1 MHIILGGTG
10 HVGSAAA
17 KALLD
22 KGEAVTVVG
31 RDPAKGDEWQAR
43 GAKFVVIDVRDAEAL
58 RAVLRTGKR
67 AFLLNPPAD
76 ISGDTDRD
84 ERATA
89 VAIVAAL
96 EGSGLEKV
104 VAASTYGA
112 QPGERIGDLSVLYEF
127 ERRLAA
133 QPIPVAVNRGA
144 YYFSN
149 WDMALQSAR
158 DEGVVRTMYPADFVL
173 PMVAPQDLGE
183 AAARRLLEPAD
194 ATGLDYVE
202 GPERYSSADVAAEFA
217 RALGRAVRVETTPR
231 ERWEATFRELGFSE
245 AAAHSY
251 ARMTGASLDGGFEM
265 PDAPERGRVTLRD
278 YIAALV
284 ERG

>member
-10 HVGSAAA
+10 RVGSAAA
-17 KALLD
+17 KALLEQ
-22 KGEAVTVVG
+22 GEAVTVVG
-31 RDPAKGDEWQAR
+31 RDQAKGDEWRAR
-43 GAKFVVIDVRDAEAL
+43 GARFVVADMRDAEAL
-58 RAVLRTGKR
+58 RAVLRTGRR

-76 ISGDTDRD
+76 VAGDTDRD

-89 VAIVAAL
+89 MAIVAAL
-96 EGSGLEKV
+96 DGSGLEKV

-133 QPIPVAVNRGA
+133 QPIPAAINRGA

-158 DEGVVRTMYPADFVL
+158 DEGVVRTMFPDEFVL

-194 ATGLDYVE
+194 ATGISYVE

-217 RALGRAVRVETTPR
+217 LALGRPVRVETTPR
-231 ERWEATFRELGFSE
+231 DRWEATFRELGFSE

-251 ARMTGASLDGGFEM
+251 ARMIGASLDGGLEM
-265 PDAPERGRVTLRD
+265 PDAPELGRVTLRD

-284 ERG
+284 E